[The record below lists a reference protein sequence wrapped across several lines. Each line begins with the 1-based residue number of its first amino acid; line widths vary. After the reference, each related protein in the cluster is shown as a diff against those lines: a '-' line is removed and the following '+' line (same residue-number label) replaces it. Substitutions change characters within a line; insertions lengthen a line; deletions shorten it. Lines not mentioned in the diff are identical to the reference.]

1 MYRKKLLSF
10 CLVVTIAACTPQ
22 NQSSLEIE
30 PTLTPF
36 QLAQN
41 TPTFLPTAT
50 ATSMPTPV
58 PSTAT
63 AIPLPDIP
71 EEYLPYTIAYL
82 RTRSYGGGQIEVLEV
97 MEEREKFTRYKV
109 RYPSDGLNIYGFVNV
124 PKGEGPFP
132 IILLLHGYGTSN
144 VPTVI
149 GPETDTADILAD
161 NGYLVLR
168 SNMRGYPPSDNG
180 DNLYRVG
187 LAVDILSLIALVK
200 EKANQPGLLENA
212 DPTHIGL
219 WGQSLGGGVAL
230 RVATVSEDIKA
241 VVLYSSISADES
253 KNAELFYALTEQQ
266 IYLTEMET
274 PPNVMMYISPLNYF
288 DKINASV
295 KLYHSTSDDIVPS
308 AWAMETCDE
317 MKANNIDV
325 DCFYYIG
332 ADHTFSSNFQT
343 DFRNTMLAFFET
355 KLKGP

>member
-1 MYRKKLLSF
+1 
-10 CLVVTIAACTPQ
+10 
-22 NQSSLEIE
+22 
-30 PTLTPF
+30 
-36 QLAQN
+36 
-41 TPTFLPTAT
+41 
-50 ATSMPTPV
+50 MPTPV

-63 AIPLPDIP
+63 AIPLPAIP